1 MPRRLKSYQTSIG
14 FFDLAI
20 AAPSMKAAAEAWG
33 TDTDVLKRGFAKETY
48 GAAVVTATMAKPGVV
63 LKRPVGSND
72 AFSEHAELPRLPNVD
87 RVQQRPTNPAPT
99 ADRPPTQKADATS
112 REAAVAFER
121 EHRRREISRKK
132 EEAAREKARKRREQ
146 LIAKAESAL
155 TEAKQE
161 HQLKVSEIEKQRAKI
176 DALSQAEETRWE
188 KQKEHLEALL
198 RRAKD

>member
-1 MPRRLKSYQTSIG
+1 MPRSLKSYQTSIG

-33 TDTDVLKRGFAKETY
+33 TDTDVCKRGFAKETHD
-48 GAAVVTATMAKPGVV
+48 AAVVTATMAKPGVV

-87 RVQQRPTNPAPT
+87 RVQQRPTTPAPKI
-99 ADRPPTQKADATS
+99 ARPPSQKADKAS
-112 REAAVAFER
+112 REAALAFER
-121 EHRRREISRKK
+121 EHSRREIARKK
-132 EEAAREKARKRREQ
+132 EEAARDKARKRREQ

-155 TEAKQE
+155 ALAERE
-161 HQLKVSEIEKQRAKI
+161 HEFKVSEIDKQRAKI
-176 DALSQAEETRWE
+176 DALSQAEETRWV
-188 KQKEHLEALL
+188 KQREHLEAQL